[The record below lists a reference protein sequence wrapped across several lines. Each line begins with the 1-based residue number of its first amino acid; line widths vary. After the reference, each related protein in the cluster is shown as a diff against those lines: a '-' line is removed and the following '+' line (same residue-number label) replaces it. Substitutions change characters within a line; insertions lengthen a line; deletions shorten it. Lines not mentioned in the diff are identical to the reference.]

1 MLGIMKD
8 KRQLLKENT
17 HSSKDTEEQTTCSL
31 KHNWKVASP
40 LHSTCFPKLGAAWE
54 TAALFLLFL
63 LTLRLEADE
72 RLFPSQRWGKK
83 TPNRPSVLHQLCLHC
98 FKEGHIYIQLC
109 WDWSWLKGWLCTWA
123 KFWSALSAL
132 CESLWW
138 VLEAG
143 NMIHPKDPS
152 E

>member
-1 MLGIMKD
+1 MLGVMKD

-17 HSSKDTEEQTTCSL
+17 HSSKDMEEQTTCSL

-40 LHSTCFPKLGAAWE
+40 LHSTCFPKMGAAWE
-54 TAALFLLFL
+54 TAALSLLFL
-63 LTLRLEADE
+63 LTLCLGADE

-83 TPNRPSVLHQLCLHC
+83 PTILRPKVLHQLFLHC
-98 FKEGHIYIQLC
+98 FEEGYIYIQLKSVET
-109 WDWSWLKGWLCTWA
+109 DPGWSTDYLGQILISTP
-123 KFWSALSAL
+123 LS
-132 CESLWW
+132 EPLWW

-143 NMIHPKDPS
+143 NMIHPEDPS

>member
-1 MLGIMKD
+1 MLGVMKD

-40 LHSTCFPKLGAAWE
+40 LHSTCFPKLGAVWE

-63 LTLRLEADE
+63 LTLCLGADE
-72 RLFPSQRWGKK
+72 RLFPSQRWEKK
-83 TPNRPSVLHQLCLHC
+83 KIPILWPKVLHQLFLHC
-98 FKEGHIYIQLC
+98 FEEGHIYIQLKSVPG
-109 WDWSWLKGWLCTWA
+109 WSTDSVPGPNSGQHSL
-123 KFWSALSAL
+123 LS
-132 CESLWW
+132 ESLWW

-143 NMIHPKDPS
+143 NMIHP
-152 E
+152 